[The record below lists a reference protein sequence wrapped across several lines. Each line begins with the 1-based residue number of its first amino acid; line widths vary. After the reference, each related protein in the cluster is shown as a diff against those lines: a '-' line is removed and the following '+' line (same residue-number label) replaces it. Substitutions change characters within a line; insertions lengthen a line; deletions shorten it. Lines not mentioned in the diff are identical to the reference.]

1 MLSRIQWEYWI
12 IKIDEKKYRKRLARN
27 IILLD
32 WVKVVGLIDESTDIF
47 NIR

>member
-32 WVKVVGLIDESTDIF
+32 SVKVVGWIGESRDIF